1 MVSGPISDSQPPRL
15 LIASN
20 NAGKVREFRALLEGS
35 GWEVVAP
42 ADIGLELEVEET
54 GATYEENAR
63 QKAAAFSGASGLPSL
78 ADDSGLEVD
87 ALNGE
92 PGPLHHLN
100 NWDGRDQADRIA
112 ILLRAL
118 QPIAPAKRTCRYRA
132 IVLVRLPDG
141 SELRGEGSC
150 EGLIVDKPKGTNG
163 FGYDPVFF
171 LPSRGLTV
179 AELSSEEK
187 NSTSH
192 RAQALAQ
199 IAKQLRALSSS
210 RA

>member
-1 MVSGPISDSQPPRL
+1 VVSSPTSDSLPRL
-15 LIASN
+15 LIGTN
-20 NAGKVREFRALLEGS
+20 NAGKVREFRALLDGS

-42 ADIGLELEVEET
+42 ADIGLTLEVEET

-63 QKAAAFSGASGLPSL
+63 QKAAAFTAASGLPSL

-92 PGPLHHLN
+92 PGPLHHIN
-100 NWDGRDQADRIA
+100 NWDGRDQADRIG

-118 QPIAPAKRTCRYRA
+118 QPIPPAKRTCRYLA

-141 SELRGEGSC
+141 RELRGEGSC
-150 EGLIVDKPKGTNG
+150 DGLIVDEPKGTNG

-179 AELSSEEK
+179 AEMSSEEK

-199 IAKQLRALSSS
+199 IAEQLKALARSW
-210 RA
+210 A